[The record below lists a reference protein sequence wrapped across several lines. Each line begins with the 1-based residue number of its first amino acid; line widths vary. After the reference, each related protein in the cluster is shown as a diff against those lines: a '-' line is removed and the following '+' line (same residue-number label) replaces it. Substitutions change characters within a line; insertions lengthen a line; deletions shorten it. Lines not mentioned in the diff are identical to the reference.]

1 MMIII
6 NTTSIIINIE
16 YSTYYLD
23 EIAILKKKVE
33 LFEASNLRLISEKEE
48 TEGIVDL
55 SGVVKDL
62 KKVVRDAKKKEK
74 DDAATIVRLQ
84 TTIDNFKV
92 QQVDDDEG
100 VSAVKP
106 TINKKD
112 SVPKLPKN
120 AAVKGKKGKGLVIED
135 CESADSVSSPEC
147 LHQVSKR
154 KRATKKNG
162 RKQAELSPADES
174 SIEGKCFLILTI
186 LNF

>member
-1 MMIII
+1 MMLIII
-6 NTTSIIINIE
+6 STTSMIINIE

-23 EIAILKKKVE
+23 EIATLKKKVV
-33 LFEASNLRLISEKEE
+33 LLEASNHRLVSEKEE
-48 TEGIVDL
+48 TEGVLDL

-62 KKVVRDAKKKEK
+62 KKVVREAKKKEK

-92 QQVDDDEG
+92 HQVDDEG

-135 CESADSVSSPEC
+135 CEESAESVSSPEC
-147 LHQVSKR
+147 LPQVSKR

-174 SIEGKCFLILTI
+174 SIEGKCFLI
-186 LNF
+186 

>member
-1 MMIII
+1 MMLIII
-6 NTTSIIINIE
+6 STTSMIINIE

-23 EIAILKKKVE
+23 EIATLKKKVV
-33 LFEASNLRLISEKEE
+33 LLEASNHRLVSEKEE
-48 TEGIVDL
+48 TEGVVDL

-62 KKVVRDAKKKEK
+62 KKVVREAKKKEK

-92 QQVDDDEG
+92 HQVDDEG

-106 TINKKD
+106 TIY
-112 SVPKLPKN
+112 KN
-120 AAVKGKKGKGLVIED
+120 VKNAAAVKGKKGKGLVIED
-135 CESADSVSSPEC
+135 CEESADSVSSPEC
-147 LHQVSKR
+147 LPQVSKR

-174 SIEGKCFLILTI
+174 SIEGKCFLI
-186 LNF
+186 